1 MVERSLPAHNSK
13 FFIVFVIN
21 LGIISISVLQAGNP
35 ENPIINLNFWIQ
47 ILIFILIWS
56 RKIIKSSN
64 AELGRI

>member
-35 ENPIINLNFWIQ
+35 ENPTYYQPQLLDPDLDFYTYLKQENN
-47 ILIFILIWS
+47 
-56 RKIIKSSN
+56 
-64 AELGRI
+64 